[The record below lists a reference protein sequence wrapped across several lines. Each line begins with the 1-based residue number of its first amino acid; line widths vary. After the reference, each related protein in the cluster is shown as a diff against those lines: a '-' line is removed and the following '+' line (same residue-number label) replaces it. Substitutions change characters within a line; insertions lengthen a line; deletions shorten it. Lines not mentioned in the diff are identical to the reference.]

1 MSAPGYYWHNPVC
14 CATCRL
20 CEYIADE
27 QVHIC
32 MKNLQPVSLRDPGCP
47 AYKPLIPHPSPTQKA
62 TRKNESN

>member
-1 MSAPGYYWHNPVC
+1 MTARDLYYWHNPQI

-32 MKNLQPVSLRDPGCP
+32 MNTLQPVQLKEPGCP
-47 AYKPLIPHPSPTQKA
+47 AYKPLIPHPHQQKN
-62 TRKNESN
+62 KNDESN